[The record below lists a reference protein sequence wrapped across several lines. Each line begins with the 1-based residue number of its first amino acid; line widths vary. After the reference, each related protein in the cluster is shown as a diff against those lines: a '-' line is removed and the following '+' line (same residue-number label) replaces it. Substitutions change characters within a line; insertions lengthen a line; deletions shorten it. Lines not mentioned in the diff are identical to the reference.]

1 MTTMATRLVYRAARG
16 LPGIFG
22 QMRARQRV
30 RGVEGMRNCISYC
43 RKRYVSKHYK
53 WHKRGIRIGERA
65 YRAGKED
72 TDTGRR

>member
-1 MTTMATRLVYRAARG
+1 LGVNDHNGNAV
-16 LPGIFG
+16 GI
-22 QMRARQRV
+22 QMRTQQKV
-30 RGVEGMRNCISYC
+30 SGVEGMRNCISYC

>member
-16 LPGIFG
+16 L
-22 QMRARQRV
+22 A
-30 RGVEGMRNCISYC
+30 
-43 RKRYVSKHYK
+43 
-53 WHKRGIRIGERA
+53 KRGKWEKGGGEGSKKEEKGKRGKRENSLPRKANKVNIGAPFRIGERA